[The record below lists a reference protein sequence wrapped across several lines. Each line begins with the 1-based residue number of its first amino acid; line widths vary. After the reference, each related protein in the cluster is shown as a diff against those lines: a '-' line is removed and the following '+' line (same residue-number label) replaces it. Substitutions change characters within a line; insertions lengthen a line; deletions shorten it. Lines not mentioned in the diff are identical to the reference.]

1 MKIKFWGTR
10 GSIPSP
16 LTAEDVQEK
25 IFKALFLAKDSEFN
39 SEEDIREFV
48 ENKLPFSVKGFYGTN
63 TSCVEILDT
72 PEDIIICD
80 SGSGIRNLGQNLIK
94 RHPGSKMPRIHIFIS
109 HLHWD
114 HINGF
119 PFFLPVYMSNAKIN
133 IYGYHENIEAA
144 FRKQQNPVFFPVLF
158 DDLKAD
164 INFTQLDLNKE
175 IEVAGF
181 KVKGIKQN
189 HPGVSYGYSFEKEG
203 KKIVY
208 STDAEHKQEMNE
220 EDYPFIEFFKN
231 ADALIF
237 DAQFV
242 FLEGINEKEDWGHSS
257 NVVGVELAIRAEVK
271 NLIMFHT
278 EPMDTDATLD
288 DTLHKTIK
296 YSSHHSTPN
305 NLGINIAYDG
315 LVFDVQ

>member
-10 GSIPSP
+10 GSIPAP
-16 LTAEDVQEK
+16 LTAADVQEK
-25 IFKALFLAKDSEFN
+25 IFQALSLSREKKFINEN
-39 SEEDIREFV
+39 EIREFINN
-48 ENKLPFSVKGFYGTN
+48 ELPFSVKGFYGTN
-63 TSCVEILDT
+63 TSCVEIIDA
-72 PEDIIICD
+72 PDNVIICD
-80 SGSGIRNLGQNLIK
+80 SGSGIRNLGQDLIK
-94 RHPGSKMPRIHIFIS
+94 RYSGKKLPQIHIFIS

-133 IYGYHENIEAA
+133 IYGYHDGIKEA

-158 DDLKAD
+158 DDLKAN
-164 INFTQLDLNKE
+164 INFIKLELGQETE
-175 IEVAGF
+175 IAGF
-181 KVKGIKQN
+181 KVNGIKQN
-189 HPGVSYGYSFEKEG
+189 HPGVSYGYSFEKNG

-208 STDAEHKQEMNE
+208 STDAEHKQDMNE
-220 EDYPFIEFFKN
+220 EDYPFIEFFRE

-271 NLIMFHT
+271 NLLLFHT

-296 YSSHHSTPN
+296 YSDHHSTPN
-305 NLGINIAYDG
+305 KLGINIAYDG
-315 LVFDVQ
+315 LVFEV

>member
-10 GSIPSP
+10 GSIPAP
-16 LTAEDVQEK
+16 LAAADVQNK
-25 IFKALFLAKDSEFN
+25 IFKALNLANGIHFENDNEIK
-39 SEEDIREFV
+39 EFV
-48 ENKLPFSVKGFYGTN
+48 EHKLPFSVKGFYGTN
-63 TSCVEILDT
+63 TSCVEIIDSY
-72 PEDIIICD
+72 EDIIICD
-80 SGSGIRNLGQNLIK
+80 SGSGIRNLGQDLIK
-94 RHPGSKMPRIHIFIS
+94 RYSGRKMPRIHIFIS

-119 PFFLPVYMSNAKIN
+119 PFFIPVYMLNAEIN
-133 IYGYHENIEAA
+133 IYGFHNNIEEA
-144 FRKQQNPVFFPVLF
+144 FRQQQNPVFFPVLF
-158 DDLKAD
+158 DDLKAK
-164 INFTQLDLNKE
+164 INFIQLDIEKE
-175 IEVAGF
+175 ANIAGF
-181 KVKGIKQN
+181 VVNGIKQN
-189 HPGVSYGYSFEKEG
+189 HPGVSYGYSFEKNG

-220 EDYPFIEFFKN
+220 EDYPFIEFFRN

-296 YSSHHSTPN
+296 YSTHHATPN
-305 NLGINIAYDG
+305 NLGINIAYDS
-315 LVFDVQ
+315 LVFEV